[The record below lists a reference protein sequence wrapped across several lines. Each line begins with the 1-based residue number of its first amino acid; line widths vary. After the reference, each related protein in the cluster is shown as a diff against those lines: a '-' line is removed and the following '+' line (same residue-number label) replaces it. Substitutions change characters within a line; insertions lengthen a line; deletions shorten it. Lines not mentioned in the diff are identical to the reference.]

1 MFGACIGSFLNV
13 VIYRLPNNLSIVWP
27 ASRCPVCETPIR
39 MTDNI
44 PILSYLFLA
53 GKCRQCRSRIPG
65 RYPLVEL
72 LTGLAAVA
80 SVLKFG
86 PAPAALVYFGF
97 IAALIVVTYIDIDVQ
112 KIYDKITLPGIATGL
127 VAAALLPQNRL
138 LDSLLGVLVGGGS
151 LYLVAWLYYMW
162 KQRDG
167 MGGGD
172 IKLLAMIGAFIGWK
186 GVILTIFIASF
197 TGTVVGLMQMALS
210 RNSPTSPRIPFGP
223 FLSVGA
229 VTCLFYGKDIIA
241 WYLQSFQ

>member
-1 MFGACIGSFLNV
+1 MVGACIGSFLNV
-13 VIYRLPNNLSIVWP
+13 VIYRLPNNMSIVWP

-39 MTDNI
+39 ITDNI
-44 PILSYLFLA
+44 PILSYLFLL

-86 PAPAALVYFGF
+86 PAPAAIVYFGF
-97 IAALIVVTYIDIDVQ
+97 IAALIVITYIDIDVQ
-112 KIYDKITLPGIATGL
+112 KIYDKITLPGIVVGL
-127 VAAALLPQNRL
+127 VAAALMPQMRL
-138 LDSLLGVLVGGGS
+138 LDSLLGVVAGGGS
-151 LYLVAWLYYMW
+151 LYLVAWLYFAW

-197 TGTVVGLMQMALS
+197 TGTVVGLLQMALS

-229 VTCLFYGKDIIA
+229 VTYLFYGTDIIA
-241 WYLQSFQ
+241 WYLQSFR